1 MPFGWV
7 LLDLLTRK
15 IKLGCINSTV
25 LEHYLFETIRIRI
38 RIKQSD
44 ADPYQMEKQ
53 DPDLYKNV
61 WIRNTG

>member
-15 IKLGCINSTV
+15 IEFKIYKKYCFS
-25 LEHYLFETIRIRI
+25 YLFETVRIWT

-44 ADPYQMEKQ
+44 HDPYKTEKQ
-53 DPDLYKNV
+53 DPDL
-61 WIRNTG
+61 